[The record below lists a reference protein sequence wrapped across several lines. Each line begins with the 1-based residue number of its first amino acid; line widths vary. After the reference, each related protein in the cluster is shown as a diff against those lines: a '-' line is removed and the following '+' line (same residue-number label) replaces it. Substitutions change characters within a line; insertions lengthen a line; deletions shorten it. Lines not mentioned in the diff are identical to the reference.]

1 LVAERRAVRSDD
13 VRSIL
18 GTVPDVVEGA
28 VRLGG
33 WWVQH
38 DLSDEIGA
46 AITARL
52 ASFHAAEPVAGGEGI
67 ETTRRSIADAFAAAG
82 APHDL
87 ELADAVVDRL
97 ETEGTLV
104 REGALVRLA
113 SHRAGSGDDVARV
126 VEVVRSAEPTPPS
139 IAELRAAGVAPALL
153 DASVRSGALVRIS
166 AELVFTRE
174 LVELA
179 ETIVREAGADG
190 ITVSA
195 LRERLGTSR
204 KYAVPLAEHLD
215 RSGVTRRSGD
225 LRFARGATSGS
236 GRSPAQP
243 S

>member
-1 LVAERRAVRSDD
+1 L
-13 VRSIL
+13 
-18 GTVPDVVEGA
+18 
-28 VRLGG
+28 
-33 WWVQH
+33 
-38 DLSDEIGA
+38 
-46 AITARL
+46 
-52 ASFHAAEPVAGGEGI
+52 
-67 ETTRRSIADAFAAAG
+67 
-82 APHDL
+82 
-87 ELADAVVDRL
+87 
-97 ETEGTLV
+97 
-104 REGALVRLA
+104 
-113 SHRAGSGDDVARV
+113 

-139 IAELRAAGVAPALL
+139 IAELRAAGVVPALL

-166 AELVFTRE
+166 AELLFTRE
-174 LVELA
+174 LVERA

-215 RSGVTRRSGD
+215 RTGVTRRSGD